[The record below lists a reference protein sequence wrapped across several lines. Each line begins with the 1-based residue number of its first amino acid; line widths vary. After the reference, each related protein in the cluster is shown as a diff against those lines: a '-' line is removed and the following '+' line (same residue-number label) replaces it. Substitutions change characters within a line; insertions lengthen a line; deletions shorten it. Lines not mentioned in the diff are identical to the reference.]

1 MLFLQGTYRF
11 LPKVTQ
17 SLNIPN
23 SAILSIQE
31 EFMLCHKF
39 MLQNCKLIKQHKLG
53 KGFQFHSVLKWGH
66 IITLKKAMGLER

>member
-1 MLFLQGTYRF
+1 MLFLQGAYKF

-23 SAILSIQE
+23 SAVLSIQE

-53 KGFQFHSVLKWGH
+53 
-66 IITLKKAMGLER
+66 TLC